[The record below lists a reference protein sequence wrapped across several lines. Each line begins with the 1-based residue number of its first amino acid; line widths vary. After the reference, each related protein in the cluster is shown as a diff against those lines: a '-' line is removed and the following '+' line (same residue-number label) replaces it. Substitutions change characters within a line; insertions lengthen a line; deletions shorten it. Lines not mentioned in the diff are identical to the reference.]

1 MIRQRGF
8 TLVEMLV
15 SILLFSVVSLA
26 MVTILATATKL
37 FRMGEAGRAA
47 SDEAMA
53 VITALD
59 DDLSRAVPGEAGGF
73 WFCEVFDPVQT
84 RDPAGNMVIAF
95 VVRNPDPTAIKED
108 GKMARQLVTW
118 WIENGNILH
127 RLVEDDPGTNRFAKV
142 QDIFTASVPSN
153 APPNSTVFVYK
164 DPTSIFATGCLHVSV
179 EVASSQPITNG
190 QWCTESLGRPT
201 ADLYPT
207 YARVTLVFAGGNKDA
222 IRGTVIR
229 DDVSNGILVS
239 GISALPGG
247 DGAMVRIG
255 DPTQGKN
262 KVEWVRYDTFAKGR
276 LKLSGGAPEG
286 GRRWTTNASASAR
299 NPGVP
304 VVAGQTY
311 SLTRVLNH

>member
-1 MIRQRGF
+1 MMRQRGF

-26 MVTILATATKL
+26 MVTSLATAPRL

-73 WFCEVFDPVQT
+73 WFCEVFDPT

-95 VVRNPDPTAIKED
+95 VVRNPDPTAIKAD

-127 RLVEDDPGTNRFAKV
+127 RLVEDDPGTDRFAKV
-142 QDIFTASVPSN
+142 ENIFTTFVQSNPTVP
-153 APPNSTVFVYK
+153 VYK

-179 EVASSQPITNG
+179 VVASSQLTTPEG
-190 QWCTESLGRPT
+190 QWCTELLGRTT
-201 ADLYPT
+201 ADQFPT
-207 YARVTLVFAGGNKDA
+207 YARLTLVFAGGNKDA
-222 IRGTVIR
+222 IRGNFIR
-229 DDVSNGILVS
+229 DDQLKGILVS

-255 DPTQGKN
+255 DPAKGLGF
-262 KVEWVRYDTFAKGR
+262 VEWVRYDTFAKGR
-276 LKLSGGAPEG
+276 LQFSGGAPKRGE
-286 GRRWTTNASASAR
+286 RWTSNINHA
-299 NPGVP
+299 PGAP
-304 VVAGQTY
+304 VVAGQ
-311 SLTRVLNH
+311 S